1 MGLREL
7 TFLVLLIV
15 VVVYEA
21 VVLVVVLLF
30 WLHHCW
36 SRCAKLPQLHI
47 GRLPHTRKCRTN
59 FNASSPTPSPQLSQT
74 QLSQTQQSQST
85 WIFSWPLYISLCKQ
99 TNRSSK
105 FIVAGWW
112 LSRKCRPNVIVC
124 SSHNPLNQI
133 NHCVVAPS
141 RSTLLPS
148 SAPSLILWP
157 QPYKNGHLGF
167 NHHHHP
173 QTGITMAT
181 PATRWCHIWQW
192 PNWLK
197 STIAREKNWP
207 FLQIWRSTLR
217 TLPCLGADVTVEWRM
232 VVFTIEHSGTV
243 YQSSTSWPVA
253 SKKWRSGVEFAQVF
267 VGLLLLQPS

>member
-21 VVLVVVLLF
+21 VLLVVVLLF

-85 WIFSWPLYISLCKQ
+85 WIFSLPLYISLCKQ

-173 QTGITMAT
+173 QTA
-181 PATRWCHIWQW
+181 
-192 PNWLK
+192 
-197 STIAREKNWP
+197 
-207 FLQIWRSTLR
+207 
-217 TLPCLGADVTVEWRM
+217 
-232 VVFTIEHSGTV
+232 
-243 YQSSTSWPVA
+243 
-253 SKKWRSGVEFAQVF
+253 
-267 VGLLLLQPS
+267 

>member
-1 MGLREL
+1 MSLSWCHLPWGVVIEHPALISFQCANKPIDHQNSGWLALEEME
-7 TFLVLLIV
+7 TKCDSLL
-15 VVVYEA
+15 
-21 VVLVVVLLF
+21 
-30 WLHHCW
+30 
-36 SRCAKLPQLHI
+36 
-47 GRLPHTRKCRTN
+47 
-59 FNASSPTPSPQLSQT
+59 
-74 QLSQTQQSQST
+74 
-85 WIFSWPLYISLCKQ
+85 
-99 TNRSSK
+99 
-105 FIVAGWW
+105 
-112 LSRKCRPNVIVC
+112 LSRQ
-124 SSHNPLNQI
+124 NPLNQI
-133 NHCVVAPS
+133 KHCIVAAS

-148 SAPSLILWP
+148 SAPFLILWP

-173 QTGITMAT
+173 QNGITIAT
-181 PATRWCHIWQW
+181 PATRWYHIWQW
-192 PNWLK
+192 PKWLK

-232 VVFTIEHSGTV
+232 VVFTIEHSSTV